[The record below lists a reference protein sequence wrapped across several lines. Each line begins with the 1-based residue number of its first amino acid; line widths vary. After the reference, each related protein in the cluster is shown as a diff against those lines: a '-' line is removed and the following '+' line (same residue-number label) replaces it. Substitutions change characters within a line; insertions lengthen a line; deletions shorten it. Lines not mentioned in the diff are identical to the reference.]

1 MRLWSLGVVACLLL
15 AAPVSAQPAMPEASA
30 KAPTDFR
37 RITFIVKDMDRSLS
51 IWRDIL
57 GFKVNYDT
65 MITVSGVALPAG
77 KPGNKTRL
85 VILEANDKW
94 IGGIGLLQFT
104 DPPLPAR
111 KDGGKADSYPKRL
124 GIGGHVVVLNTDDVD
139 GRCAKL
145 QSIPG
150 VTITML
156 PSTTEYPGRD
166 GGPPI
171 RVRGCNFFD
180 PDGTFVEMNQLLNRS
195 EAGR

>member
-1 MRLWSLGVVACLLL
+1 MRWVLIAALML
-15 AAPVSAQPAMPEASA
+15 AAPTVTAQTPEPT

-37 RITFIVKDMDRSLS
+37 RVTFIVADMDRSLA

-57 GFKVNYDT
+57 GFRVNYDNA
-65 MITVSGVALPAG
+65 ITVSGVALPAG

-104 DPPLPAR
+104 DPPLP
-111 KDGGKADSYPKRL
+111 KPKAYPKRL
-124 GIGGHVVVLNTDDVD
+124 GIGGHVIVLNTDDVD

-145 QSIPG
+145 QKIEG

-156 PSTTEYPGRD
+156 PSTTEYPGRN

-180 PDGTFVEMNQLLNRS
+180 PDGTFVEMNQLLNRT